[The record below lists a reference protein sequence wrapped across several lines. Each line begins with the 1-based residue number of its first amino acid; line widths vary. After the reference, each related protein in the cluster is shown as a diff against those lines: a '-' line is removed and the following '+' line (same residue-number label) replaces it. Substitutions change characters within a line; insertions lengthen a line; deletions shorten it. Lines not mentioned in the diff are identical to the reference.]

1 MEVKKIG
8 AYLLENKTCDRQL
21 IDEALKRQLALEQE
35 GIYKPIGQVIIEI
48 GGLKPET
55 LDLILRRQGEDLLR
69 EVELFKSFSP
79 ELISK
84 IAGVAE
90 CMAFP
95 KGQIIIHAG
104 DQGDSFFQIISG
116 LTRVFRTSEDGVEVT
131 LATMGPGESF
141 GEMALLTGEP
151 RSASVETLEACGILV
166 ISKRSFDQLAAENPQ
181 FSLALSKT
189 LSSRLARGDFNL
201 VSATS
206 TEKAY
211 QRFVSEQSAGT
222 ESRLI
227 GRSRV
232 VKRLQSGIQKAARN
246 GNPAL
251 ILGETGTEKRD
262 VAGLIHLD
270 SDRKEAPFLAVDVK
284 TVNMGRSAGRPGER
298 DPVRLELSQNS
309 TLFGHAKDALSFAPE
324 RRLGLLQVGDG
335 GTVVIEN
342 IEHLAGSVQTKLV
355 DFIQNGHFQSLGGQI
370 DLHSSVRV
378 VATSSVDLEQLVQDG
393 KFSRNLFELLGSSQ
407 IVTVPPL
414 RKRKKDLRQLVEH
427 LLEQYSEQAG
437 KTVTGVELDV
447 YKSIMS
453 YDWPGNTDEL
463 KVVIRRAVSLVQGS
477 RLTPEDILIGMAPQ
491 VSGRLSFNILK
502 LDRVR
507 QLFQSSAFPGSA
519 QLVAAFFI
527 MLIIF
532 LGFFGS
538 QTSGFNASLE
548 LTWGLWEPL
557 VVLSC
562 ILAAAIWCA
571 VCPIGALSS
580 LISRKYGLS
589 RNIPSFIRNYGVYL
603 SAAGL
608 GLIFLSEAVFNMP
621 FSPRAT
627 AGLVLSLTLPAVILA
642 LIYKRRVWCRFLCP
656 LGKLVGFLSRC
667 SFLELRANHN
677 ICNNDCTENSCYVG
691 HKGREGC
698 PVFEAPFAIN
708 SNQNCI
714 MCGNCI
720 KNCPNQSPALNLRVP
735 GYELWNFR
743 KPDLTMALLGPLLM
757 GTQLFRGLEKGGY
770 FHYGAAV
777 LNQKWFFD
785 TVFMVISIF
794 MAFVFVRAAG
804 RMVFYAVNT
813 TPHEKSGLL
822 GYAFVPLVVAFEFG
836 FHFERLISLGG
847 QLLPTLGRQ
856 FGFNWDFLGVNI
868 GPWLVK
874 ACQILFIL
882 MGVLAARA
890 VLKRL
895 LRSRLQTAMQHLA
908 WQQHGPIW
916 LLGAVY
922 IGLFWTG

>member
-1 MEVKKIG
+1 
-8 AYLLENKTCDRQL
+8 
-21 IDEALKRQLALEQE
+21 
-35 GIYKPIGQVIIEI
+35 
-48 GGLKPET
+48 
-55 LDLILRRQGEDLLR
+55 
-69 EVELFKSFSP
+69 
-79 ELISK
+79 
-84 IAGVAE
+84 
-90 CMAFP
+90 
-95 KGQIIIHAG
+95 
-104 DQGDSFFQIISG
+104 
-116 LTRVFRTSEDGVEVT
+116 
-131 LATMGPGESF
+131 MGPGESF

-166 ISKRSFDQLAAENPQ
+166 ISKRSFDRLAAENPQ
-181 FSLALSKT
+181 FPLALSKI

-222 ESRLI
+222 IESRLI
-227 GRSRV
+227 GRSRAV
-232 VKRLQSGIQKAARN
+232 QRLQSSIQKATRN
-246 GNPAL
+246 GNPVL
-251 ILGETGTEKRD
+251 ILGESGTEKRD
-262 VAGLIHLD
+262 VAGLIHRGG
-270 SDRKEAPFLAVDVK
+270 DRKDTPFLAVDVK
-284 TVNMGRSAGRPGER
+284 IVNMGRSAGRPRER
-298 DPVRLELSQNS
+298 DPIRLELAQNS

-342 IEHLAGSVQTKLV
+342 IEHLADSVQAKLV
-355 DFIQNGHFQSLGGQI
+355 DFMQNGHFQSLGGQT

-378 VATSSVDLEQLVQDG
+378 VATSSVDLEQLVKDG
-393 KFSRNLFELLGSSQ
+393 KFSRNLFELLGGSQ

-437 KTVTGVELDV
+437 KAVTGVELDV

-463 KVVIRRAVSLVQGS
+463 KVVIRRAVSLVRGS

-491 VSGRLSFNILK
+491 VTGGLSFNILK

-507 QLFQSSAFPGSA
+507 QLFRSGAFPASA
-519 QLVAAFFI
+519 QLTTAFFF

-562 ILAAAIWCA
+562 ILAAAVWCA

-627 AGLVLSLTLPAVILA
+627 AGLVLSITLPAVMLA
-642 LIYKRRVWCRFLCP
+642 LIYRRRVWCRFLCP
-656 LGKLVGFLSRC
+656 FGKLVGFLSRC
-667 SFLELRANHN
+667 SFVELRANQN

-691 HKGREGC
+691 HNGREGC
-698 PVFEAPFAIN
+698 PVFEAPFALN
-708 SNQNCI
+708 SNQHCI

-735 GYELWNFR
+735 GHELWNFR
-743 KPDLTMALLGPLLM
+743 KPDLTMVLLGPLLV

-777 LNQKWFFD
+777 LNQRWFVY
-785 TVFMVISIF
+785 TVFMVISVF
-794 MAFVFVRAAG
+794 LAFVFVRTAG
-804 RMVFYAVNT
+804 RMVFDAVET
-813 TPHEKSGLL
+813 TPYEKSGLM
-822 GYAFVPLVVAFEFG
+822 GYAFVPLLVAFEFG

-874 ACQILFIL
+874 TCQVLLIL

-922 IGLFWTG
+922 LGLFWTG